1 MSNSYRIIL
10 ILNFLLCKYYY
21 YSFNKM
27 TKTLSFKPIVLE
39 QKKMKR
45 VTSNSSLATLY
56 DSEQIKLDKNRKIP
70 ESVKNYF
77 I

>member
-1 MSNSYRIIL
+1 
-10 ILNFLLCKYYY
+10 
-21 YSFNKM
+21 M

-56 DSEQIKLDKNRKIP
+56 DSEQLKQDKNRKIP